1 MAGFPLFL
9 FLLTLR
15 NISVNKLPVLSSHAP
30 HLIIDTCLSKTERE
44 TDQDR
49 TFQAF
54 QEFLSVVTQK
64 CITCN
69 VRKLF
74 FKGDSYICS
83 HSICY
88 IFHQK
93 SEVMNLTYHFFFF
106 EQNFLG
112 KTHSFRVLKKTLK
125 LDETH
130 RSESV
135 KTLNCAKKQTD
146 EVLLHPF
153 FYRWVSR

>member
-1 MAGFPLFL
+1 MAGFPLFR

-30 HLIIDTCLSKTERE
+30 HLIRDTCLSKTERE

-74 FKGDSYICS
+74 FLKGDR
-83 HSICY
+83 Y

-93 SEVMNLTYHFFFF
+93 NKVMNLTYHFFFS

-112 KTHSFRVLKKTLK
+112 KMHSFRVLKKTLK

-135 KTLNCAKKQTD
+135 KRLNCAKKQTD
-146 EVLLHPF
+146 EVLLRPF
-153 FYRWVSR
+153 FYRSVSR

>member
-1 MAGFPLFL
+1 M
-9 FLLTLR
+9 
-15 NISVNKLPVLSSHAP
+15 NKLPVLSLHAP
-30 HLIIDTCLSKTERE
+30 HLIRDTCLSKTERE

-69 VRKLF
+69 VRKLL
-74 FKGDSYICS
+74 FKGDRYICS
-83 HSICY
+83 HSIRY

-93 SEVMNLTYHFFFF
+93 NMVMNLTYHFFFS

-112 KTHSFRVLKKTLK
+112 KTHSFRVLKKKNKNLK

-135 KTLNCAKKQTD
+135 KTLNRAKKQTD
-146 EVLLHPF
+146 EVLLRPF
-153 FYRWVSR
+153 FYRSVSR